1 MADHIVIA
9 VDPGREKCGI
19 AAVDQQR
26 GVLVRQVIAT
36 SCLPEM
42 VQKWAKMY
50 HATVVVLGSRTS
62 SKEAR
67 LLLQGMKTE
76 AGPLSVVLVEE
87 HRSTE
92 EARLR
97 YWREFPPRGLWRLVP
112 TSMRTP
118 PVPVD
123 DLVAVILAE
132 RYFAR
137 RK

>member
-1 MADHIVIA
+1 MADHVVIA

-19 AAVDQQR
+19 AVVDQQR
-26 GVLVRQVIAT
+26 GALIRQVIAT
-36 SCLPEM
+36 ACLAEM
-42 VQKWAKMY
+42 VKTWAEAY
-50 HATVVVLGSRTS
+50 RTPVVVLGSRTA
-62 SKEAR
+62 SKEAQ
-67 LLLQGMKTE
+67 LLLQGLITD
-76 AGPLSVVLVEE
+76 AGPLSVVIVEE

-97 YWREFPPRGLWRLVP
+97 YWRESPPRGLWRLVP
-112 TSMRTP
+112 TGMRTP

-137 RK
+137 QK

>member
-1 MADHIVIA
+1 MAEYVVIA

-26 GVLVRQVIAT
+26 GVLRREVIAT
-36 SCLPEM
+36 ACLAEK
-42 VQKWAKMY
+42 VQEWAKAY
-50 HATVVVLGSRTS
+50 HTTIVALGSRTS
-62 SKEAR
+62 SKEAQ
-67 LLLQGMKTE
+67 LLLQGLMTD
-76 AGPLSVVLVEE
+76 AGPLSVVTVEE

-97 YWREFPPRGLWRLVP
+97 FWREYPPRGLWRLVP
-112 TSMRTP
+112 TGMRTP

-132 RYFAR
+132 RYF
-137 RK
+137 KGKK

>member
-1 MADHIVIA
+1 MADRVVIA

-19 AAVDQQR
+19 AAVDQRR
-26 GVLVRQVIAT
+26 GVLIRQVIAT
-36 SCLPEM
+36 SSLAEM
-42 VQKWAKMY
+42 VQEWAKMY
-50 HATVVVLGSRTS
+50 HTTVVVLGSRTS

-67 LLLQGMKTE
+67 QKLQGLMTD
-76 AGPLSVVLVEE
+76 AGPLSVVMVEE

-97 YWREFPPRGLWRLVP
+97 FWQESPPRGLWRLVP
-112 TSMRTP
+112 TGMRTP
-118 PVPVD
+118 PAPVD

-137 RK
+137 QK